1 MSVVSE
7 VESIEGMIM
16 RGVYQKSVDASTV
29 TSTSLSSEH
38 KVNSSLE
45 IKPRE
50 VFKFLPLFSILLYSS
65 LFISTW
71 IAFEVNKN
79 KELKQFNQLTTI
91 SVNFYSMSYH
101 ISASFCNYLDRAS
114 YALLSSQNK
123 LLPSTEEVFNSTLGV
138 ENMQDYLT
146 SNSITLNEE
155 SIKSIQKLTIQLQTD
170 TDLSNNGMS
179 YGIFGRDRWLDY
191 STTKSTGGYSA
202 KLRSNFHQDHEFID
216 QLILN
221 QNAILTKAIQ
231 TNSLDSLFKDSQ
243 FMAKNDMLA
252 SRAFDLLT
260 DRFNSIK
267 SLVSNFF
274 DIDIRQSSE
283 YNFKVSIAAESVSL
297 VVVFGLVFW
306 AILRMQPKLTSILSA
321 YSVLSSEEVSYHL
334 TLINFAIESFN
345 GDEFDH
351 KAKLAEIYYIR
362 KGLKLSHEVFND
374 NKSLASSVQSKYS
387 RNSRKSKGRGLNFRK
402 GGFNRSSGITTMKMF
417 KGTRSSLVFNTG
429 ILILIGL
436 CIALKV
442 IVNWAQSDMNLL
454 GLFLLKGIG
463 IALKIHLYISQVY
476 NFSPIAIESIDL
488 EVVKSKIVSIK
499 ETKYVEEFTEFW
511 SEWRDQIKPLVGDK
525 NILSEMV
532 YQDYCSILET
542 HHLSTPA
549 ELKAC
554 RAVNQGRATKG
565 YLQLLSYENEIHKQ
579 FLIDLGAASKYLDT
593 DIDRLYIT
601 LWQAEKY
608 VSSRSAYNMLFDSY
622 LEITME
628 YVLQELTSMSDSI
641 KTLMSSLRGVGICV
655 LLLPLFLVR
664 IVYKSIKKEFEICY
678 HTYRIILPETIINN
692 KYVCSKFKKIY
703 RLSVY

>member
-321 YSVLSSEEVSYHL
+321 YSVLP
-334 TLINFAIESFN
+334 
-345 GDEFDH
+345 
-351 KAKLAEIYYIR
+351 
-362 KGLKLSHEVFND
+362 LK
-374 NKSLASSVQSKYS
+374 
-387 RNSRKSKGRGLNFRK
+387 
-402 GGFNRSSGITTMKMF
+402 
-417 KGTRSSLVFNTG
+417 
-429 ILILIGL
+429 
-436 CIALKV
+436 
-442 IVNWAQSDMNLL
+442 
-454 GLFLLKGIG
+454 
-463 IALKIHLYISQVY
+463 
-476 NFSPIAIESIDL
+476 
-488 EVVKSKIVSIK
+488 
-499 ETKYVEEFTEFW
+499 
-511 SEWRDQIKPLVGDK
+511 
-525 NILSEMV
+525 
-532 YQDYCSILET
+532 
-542 HHLSTPA
+542 
-549 ELKAC
+549 
-554 RAVNQGRATKG
+554 
-565 YLQLLSYENEIHKQ
+565 
-579 FLIDLGAASKYLDT
+579 
-593 DIDRLYIT
+593 
-601 LWQAEKY
+601 
-608 VSSRSAYNMLFDSY
+608 RSA
-622 LEITME
+622 T
-628 YVLQELTSMSDSI
+628 T
-641 KTLMSSLRGVGICV
+641 
-655 LLLPLFLVR
+655 
-664 IVYKSIKKEFEICY
+664 
-678 HTYRIILPETIINN
+678 
-692 KYVCSKFKKIY
+692 
-703 RLSVY
+703 